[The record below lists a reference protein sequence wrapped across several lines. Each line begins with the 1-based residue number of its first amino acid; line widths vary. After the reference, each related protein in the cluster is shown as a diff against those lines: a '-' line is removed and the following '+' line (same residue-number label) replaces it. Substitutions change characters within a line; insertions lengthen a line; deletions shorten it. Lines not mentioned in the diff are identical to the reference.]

1 MVKQKGKKMKY
12 YILIVDV
19 NGTVLKSK
27 HRSYDGAMA
36 KASSYRARGYRIS
49 IKVIQD
55 GEILN

>member
-1 MVKQKGKKMKY
+1 MVKQKGRKMKY

-27 HRSYDGAMA
+27 HPSYDTAMA
-36 KASSYRARGYRIS
+36 KASSYRSRGYRIS
-49 IKVIQD
+49 IKVVQD

>member
-1 MVKQKGKKMKY
+1 MKL

-27 HRSYDGAMA
+27 HRSYDSAMA
-36 KASSYRARGYRIS
+36 KASSYRSRGYRAVV
-49 IKVIQD
+49 KVVEN

>member
-1 MVKQKGKKMKY
+1 MRY

-27 HRSYDGAMA
+27 HRSYDSAMA

-49 IKVIQD
+49 IKVVQD